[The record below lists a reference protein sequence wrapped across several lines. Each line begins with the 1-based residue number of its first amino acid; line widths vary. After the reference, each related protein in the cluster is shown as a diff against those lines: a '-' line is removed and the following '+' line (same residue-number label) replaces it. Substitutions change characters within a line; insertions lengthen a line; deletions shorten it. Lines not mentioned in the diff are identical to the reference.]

1 MVILL
6 KLYAV
11 LYLIGVGNMIHKSL
25 LIVLVLSSALFSA
38 TCKKPKILGEFP
50 EIAGFSCSD
59 YALFIGFVG
68 ITSAV
73 LFWNGVVK

>member
-1 MVILL
+1 MG
-6 KLYAV
+6 Y
-11 LYLIGVGNMIHKSL
+11 KSL
-25 LIVLVLSSALFSA
+25 LIVPVLISSLYSA

-50 EIAGFSCSD
+50 VISGFSCSE

-73 LFWNGVVK
+73 LFWNGVTK